1 MTIKVMTYNIC
12 SCHNLKYE
20 YVPDQTME
28 IIRAENPDIIGIN
41 EMDYLNERNDFIDM
55 PKIMAEKL
63 GYNYYFGKSID
74 YRGGEYGNVIM
85 SRFPIDMESVKNIP
99 VPESNSEER
108 DRTYENRAII
118 KAPININGR
127 IINVLISH
135 YGLSY
140 GERVAAV
147 SQTIELINSDTPTIF
162 MGDLN
167 CQPDAIELQPLYGKL
182 NDTALSD
189 NMFTI
194 PSDEPNR
201 KIDYIFTSNH
211 FKVESSY
218 VIDTQVS
225 DHCPYV
231 AILS

>member
-28 IIRAENPDIIGIN
+28 IIKSENPDIIGIN
-41 EMDYLNERNDFIDM
+41 EMDYLNERNDFTDM

-85 SRFPIDMESVKNIP
+85 SRFPIDMESVENIP
-99 VPESNSEER
+99 VPESNFEER

-118 KAPININGR
+118 KAPTNVNGR

-140 GERVAAV
+140 GERIAAV
-147 SQTIELINSDTPTIF
+147 NQTIELIDKDIPTIF

-167 CQPDAIELQPLYGKL
+167 CEPDAIELQPLHSKL

-189 NMFTI
+189 GMFTI
-194 PSDEPNR
+194 PSDKPIK
-201 KIDYIFTSNH
+201 KIDYIFVSNH

>member
-20 YVPDQTME
+20 YIPEQTME
-28 IIRAENPDIIGIN
+28 VIRSENPDIIGIN
-41 EMDYLNERNDFIDM
+41 EMDYLNERNNFTDM

-74 YRGGEYGNVIM
+74 FRGGEYGNVIM

-118 KAPININGR
+118 KASINVNGH
-127 IINVLISH
+127 IINVMVSH

-140 GERVAAV
+140 GERIAAV
-147 SQTIELINSDTPTIF
+147 NQTIELIDCDTPIIF

-167 CQPDAIELQPLYGKL
+167 CEPNAIELQPLYNKL
-182 NDTALSD
+182 NDTALSEG
-189 NMFTI
+189 MFTI
-194 PSDEPNR
+194 PSDKPIS
-201 KIDYIFTSNH
+201 KIDYIFVSNH